1 MPDLL
6 VPRSLRSIDDVVI
19 NRHDRLPSP
28 HNLHSLKELLA
39 GSFPVSNRSHAILGP
54 GLTNSLAACL
64 WSIAVGSEF
73 RRVPHRHCCAA
84 TIPVLLTIRAVG
96 KWLFGDQSKE
106 SLIEVPEGQLY
117 LVRPLSVKGYS
128 ELIYKDAR
136 AAIRRTSTEFQ
147 YQLVVTRAYE
157 EGEEELLADQ
167 EDESGEADH
176 LDKDEQAFLLDE
188 SLQFRVD
195 IRETDEK
202 VFAWR
207 DLSDSPGD
215 LWEFVCDRSTKPET
229 VEAFEVVALRCQYER
244 KYKKSAENA
253 TEEDL
258 QQFVFDNGPIPSAS
272 PVLGPSKSR
281 SPTISPSPSSSR
293 VLQPPTQE
301 HQHQGTMVKA
311 SSSKAAG
318 AAQAAAAVKRTEAP
332 VSAKHPE
339 GRETLV
345 REVAELH
352 LFDLESGTFIMQDQ
366 IVEAVVLELG
376 NWNFWLKVTGNERS
390 WLGRSIEDDL
400 NPVFN
405 FEYLSAIFNVYEEDH
420 SAYSW
425 LLRFQN
431 QPQLERFQQSV
442 MQALWEHNNKM
453 KWLKAKDT
461 DRDYVLEAFRD
472 LTMEDAD
479 PVEEEE
485 DEDEEEEE
493 EEDAGIRSEEYDE
506 DEDEDEVVTRPMDDN
521 VNSQLAVGYKHDRSF
536 VVRGSKI
543 GVFKHTPDNHLEFA
557 TNISKVQTPKGKL
570 FNPKKVMLH
579 ASDQNMILQ
588 NPDNPNSVYRM
599 DLEVGKVVDEW
610 KVHDDISIN
619 NFAPEDVSD
628 SYLEELA

>member
-1 MPDLL
+1 
-6 VPRSLRSIDDVVI
+6 
-19 NRHDRLPSP
+19 
-28 HNLHSLKELLA
+28 
-39 GSFPVSNRSHAILGP
+39 
-54 GLTNSLAACL
+54 
-64 WSIAVGSEF
+64 
-73 RRVPHRHCCAA
+73 
-84 TIPVLLTIRAVG
+84 
-96 KWLFGDQSKE
+96 
-106 SLIEVPEGQLY
+106 
-117 LVRPLSVKGYS
+117 VKGYS

-167 EDESGEADH
+167 EDEGGEADH
-176 LDKDEQAFLLDE
+176 LDKEEQAFLLDQ

-195 IRETDEK
+195 IRETGEK

-207 DLSDSPGD
+207 DLSGSPSD
-215 LWEFVCDRSTKPET
+215 LWEFVCDHSTKPET
-229 VEAFEVVALRCQYER
+229 VETFEVVALRCQYER

-253 TEEDL
+253 TEEEL
-258 QQFVFDNGPIPSAS
+258 QQFVFDNEPIPSAS

-293 VLQPPTQE
+293 VIQPPTHE
-301 HQHQGTMVKA
+301 HQVAMAKP
-311 SSSKAAG
+311 SSSKATG
-318 AAQAAAAVKRTEAP
+318 AAHAAAANEALKRTEAP

-366 IVEAVVLELG
+366 VVEAVVLELG
-376 NWNFWLKVTGNERS
+376 NWNYWLKVTGNDKS

-405 FEYLSAIFNVYEEDH
+405 FEYLSAIFNVYEQDY
-420 SAYSW
+420 SAHSW

-431 QPQLERFQQSV
+431 QAQLERFQQAV
-442 MQALWEHNNKM
+442 MQALWEHNNQM
-453 KWLKAKDT
+453 KWLKAKET

-472 LTMEDAD
+472 LTMEDAE
-479 PVEEEE
+479 PVQEEEEE
-485 DEDEEEEE
+485 DEEDEG
-493 EEDAGIRSEEYDE
+493 EDAGIRTEDYDE
-506 DEDEDEVVTRPMDDN
+506 DEDEDEVVPQPKDDN

-588 NPDNPNSVYRM
+588 NPDDPNSVYRM

-628 SYLEELA
+628 PSLEPFSTSRILTKSAEICANDRPANIPGPLEQRIVPR